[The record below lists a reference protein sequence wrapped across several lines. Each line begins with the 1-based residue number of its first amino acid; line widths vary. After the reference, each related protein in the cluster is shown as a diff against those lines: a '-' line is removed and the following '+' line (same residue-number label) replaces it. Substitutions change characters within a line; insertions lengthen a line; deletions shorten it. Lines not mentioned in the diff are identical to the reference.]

1 MRVAVIGIGRM
12 GRALVSRLLVGG
24 QEVVVWNRTPGKAS
38 ELVSQGAW
46 EAPSI
51 EEAAR
56 CDVVLLALA
65 DDAAVMSVLD
75 RLAGSAGFVVN
86 TSTVSPETTDRLAAA
101 LGPRFVASPIM
112 GSPEM
117 VEAGQARYLVAG
129 AAEVVSDLAWVWEML
144 GVIVRCGDRPAL
156 ANTMKL
162 MSNYLLMA
170 GIATLGEAI
179 AMGVA
184 GGLDLEVVRRFLGGV
199 PTVAPAL
206 HNRLDDL
213 INGSHDGWF
222 TTKLGAKDVRLAGDL
237 AESAGA
243 RVPIARLVE
252 QRYEEAAAR
261 GWANADL
268 GAVIEVVRPA

>member
-24 QEVVVWNRTPGKAS
+24 QEVVVWNRTPGKANQ
-38 ELVSQGAW
+38 LVSKGAW
-46 EAPSI
+46 EARKI

-56 CDVVLLALA
+56 CDVVVLALA
-65 DDAAVMSVLD
+65 DDAAVLSTLD
-75 RLAGSAGFVVN
+75 KLVGSAGFVVN

-117 VEAGQARYLVAG
+117 VETGQARYLVGG
-129 AAEVVSDLAWVWEML
+129 APDTVSSLASLWEIL
-144 GVIVRCGDRPAL
+144 GEIVPCGDRPAL
-156 ANTMKL
+156 ATTTKL
-162 MSNYLLMA
+162 MSNYLLMT
-170 GIATLGEAI
+170 GIATLAEAI
-179 AMGVA
+179 AIGEA
-184 GGLDLEVVRRFLGGV
+184 GGLDLEFVRLFLGGV

-206 HNRLDDL
+206 RNRLDDL

-243 RVPIARLVE
+243 KVPIARLVE
-252 QRYEEAAAR
+252 QRYDEAAAR
-261 GWANADL
+261 GWADADL